1 MANLKKQPREGQN
14 PPQFVIHGKKRKAL
28 KRELWR
34 LRNALKTYWVVE
46 DLHNIYGSDG
56 EGEKGFDELSEKIK
70 ELEEKLSERIQ

>member
-1 MANLKKQPREGQN
+1 MANFNKQPRKGQN
-14 PPQFVIHGKKRKAL
+14 PPQFVIHGKRRKAI

-34 LRNALKTYWVVE
+34 LRNALKTYWAVE

-70 ELEEKLSERIQ
+70 ELEEKLSERVQ